1 MVKLH
6 TSLALGIALIASPL
20 AAQEQP
26 AEQAANQ
33 AVAAETKTQG
43 PASPFGAAEPV
54 EERNLAAIAG
64 REDINQLTNA
74 EQANAVTGNE
84 VGDNSVTGQINIS
97 DRAFSNTN
105 GFVVLN
111 ANTGNNVAINA
122 SIQVNV
128 ALPVQTAPT
137 Q

>member
-1 MVKLH
+1 MLKFQSVCALG
-6 TSLALGIALIASPL
+6 LALAASPL
-20 AAQEQP
+20 AAQDQP
-26 AEQAANQ
+26 NETVSADTAEVQNQ
-33 AVAAETKTQG
+33 
-43 PASPFGAAEPV
+43 SPFANAEPV
-54 EERNLAAIAG
+54 AEQNLAAIAG

-74 EQANAVTGNE
+74 QQTNDVSGNE
-84 VGDNSVTGQINIS
+84 VGDNSVTGQINIT
-97 DRAFSNTN
+97 DNAFSNTN

-128 ALPVQTAPT
+128 ALPVQSAPA